1 MAHTD
6 LQQPASPVSAL
17 AWGTLV
23 IGGIF
28 AVTITEFQVRGR
40 ARSDS
45 FYSAPY
51 TKQPAEHRMPH
62 AF

>member
-1 MAHTD
+1 MAYID

-28 AVTITEFQVRGR
+28 AVIDDRVSG
-40 ARSDS
+40 ARPREVGLVLQCSE
-45 FYSAPY
+45 YE
-51 TKQPAEHRMPH
+51 TTR
-62 AF
+62 